1 MPLLNSFPSST
12 TLAKHLSPVYTSSC
26 LSLCSELTPFQS
38 LYLFTMDKKHP
49 KTPSSTRG
57 CTFLQSKSS
66 SAVVENGD
74 SFYCL
79 NQSVPRPIAP
89 QPRPR
94 TPYPRLTPGP
104 SNPGPSTASP
114 SNPSPL
120 PARCPSTVWGKTFLA
135 SHSPDDDSSS
145 DHSSTLRPKTLVR
158 SRHGYLQGFPFPDPP
173 LPEQDVDNPA
183 VSPTP
188 YASKTAPGPSR
199 LREQVVLSPPVAA
212 GGQGSPSASEIS
224 ELSLGPPALEGG
236 GSQVLGL
243 LSSLRERVEDPVV
256 EEPMVEEPVVQKK
269 PSPGGKPPPVSLFE
283 NVDLTGVEGAEGGEY
298 LTGMKLGCLIVAL
311 TASVFLVSLD
321 RTIIST
327 VSLPPSPGCRSG

>member
-1 MPLLNSFPSST
+1 
-12 TLAKHLSPVYTSSC
+12 
-26 LSLCSELTPFQS
+26 
-38 LYLFTMDKKHP
+38 MDKKP
-49 KTPSSTRG
+49 SKTPTSTRG

-89 QPRPR
+89 PRPR
-94 TPYPRLTPGP
+94 TPYPRSTPGPSNSGHSQAGPSHAGPSHAGPSQTGPSRAGPSQAGPSHAGP

-120 PARCPSTVWGKTFLA
+120 PARRSSTVWGKTFLA

-212 GGQGSPSASEIS
+212 GGQGSSSASEIS
-224 ELSLGPPALEGG
+224 ELSLGPPAFEGG

-243 LSSLRERVEDPVV
+243 LSSLRERVEEPVV
-256 EEPMVEEPVVQKK
+256 EEPVVEEPVVQKK

-283 NVDLTGVEGAEGGEY
+283 NVDLTGAEGAEGGEY

-311 TASVFLVSLD
+311 MASVFLVSLD